1 MSFKEQF
8 ISECLLFI
16 KRKDVKDEL
25 KNIIRPFINLLLS
38 ELYPYVYLSLMFII
52 IAFLLILGI
61 FILLLRYR
69 IKSID

>member
-8 ISECLLFI
+8 ICECLLFI

-69 IKSID
+69 IKSIG